1 MTPSEFRDLES
12 MRLHM
17 TTRARRVTDHLLDH
31 PTAAVEAHP
40 NFSNRL
46 YGLSTVERE
55 AVTLFFEIA
64 GSYRWRPAVEVQSH
78 LEEYAWTPRAGSRAQ
93 WEMTQ

>member
-46 YGLSTVERE
+46 
-55 AVTLFFEIA
+55 
-64 GSYRWRPAVEVQSH
+64 
-78 LEEYAWTPRAGSRAQ
+78 
-93 WEMTQ
+93 